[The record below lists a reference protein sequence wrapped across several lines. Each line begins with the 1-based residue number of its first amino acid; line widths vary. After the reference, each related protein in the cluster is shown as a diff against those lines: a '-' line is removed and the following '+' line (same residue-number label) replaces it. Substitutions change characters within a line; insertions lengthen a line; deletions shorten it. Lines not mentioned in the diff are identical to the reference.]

1 MHSLTSVGCGL
12 AVAGQTQTF
21 KRFLLA
27 LGHTY
32 IRTAVACSSAVQQQ
46 PLAALLHIC
55 TFLIPSKAQSLPF
68 ISAFHH
74 DTSLL
79 FVIVMLCYMSMACSA
94 QCEWVLGC
102 GYSVGSE
109 LSYTTSWC
117 IVCVSAP

>member
-1 MHSLTSVGCGL
+1 MHSLTSVGCRL

-79 FVIVMLCYMSMACSA
+79 FVIVMLALVTKLCPCVQSHHTRPHILHAVCIGHH
-94 QCEWVLGC
+94 QL
-102 GYSVGSE
+102 YS
-109 LSYTTSWC
+109 LSLL
-117 IVCVSAP
+117 V